1 MKKRPIES
9 LKKRILAAVLCASM
23 LAGSFTVD
31 SVVSYYNRDEVSADE
46 LEGDADIIQDEG
58 QSGDELPMEDDQDIN
73 DDELSDAED
82 IEDDSTLSE
91 DEEQAEDNNEQ
102 TDEDVL
108 STESDADMDLSDTE
122 QTEKTDEEPSDEVSE
137 EITLSAELDNLSVV
151 ISGTKEAFGTAV
163 KIEVSE
169 ITDEKASDYESYF
182 NNLDDGLFYRVPHV
196 FDISLIDEEENE
208 TEPVSEVSVSLSG
221 DAVYQAMQEDYELSV
236 YHDELSGIYTNMD
249 GALLSSM
256 DDEDTD
262 EYEEDYPSFYLE
274 QMESVAVMDDST
286 ISFTTGGFS
295 DYALVLTGNNTQ
307 KEFDFDDGTY
317 FEMDKYLEP
326 TGEANG

>member
-46 LEGDADIIQDEG
+46 LEGDADIIQDEEQSEGDADIIQDEG

-108 STESDADMDLSDTE
+108 NTESDADMDLSDTE

-182 NNLDDGLFYRVPHV
+182 NSLDDGLFYRVPHV
-196 FDISLIDEEENE
+196 FDISLIDEEGNE

-236 YHDELSGIYTNMD
+236 YHDELSGIYADMD

-286 ISFTTGGFS
+286 ISDRKS
-295 DYALVLTGNNTQ
+295 VV
-307 KEFDFDDGTY
+307 
-317 FEMDKYLEP
+317 
-326 TGEANG
+326 